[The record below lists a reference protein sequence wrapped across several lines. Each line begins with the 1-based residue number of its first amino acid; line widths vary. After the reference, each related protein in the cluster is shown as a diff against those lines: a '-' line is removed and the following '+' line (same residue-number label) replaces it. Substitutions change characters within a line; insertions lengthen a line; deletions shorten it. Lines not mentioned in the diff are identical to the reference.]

1 MLPLSEFSGKTMM
14 KREILIVL
22 CCTICMHGPLRA
34 QTDSVRTALQTVEL
48 KYNSGAYLSAEIEAR
63 RLLERTSLGDS
74 SIVTLHKYIA
84 FSLIAQGKPDIAREH
99 FKSILALDPE
109 FSLDPVYTSP
119 KILVVFHET
128 KQSFLSTRKILK
140 DDYTP
145 PLKNSPPSITYRAII
160 FPGWEQMH
168 AGRTTIG
175 SLFLGA
181 GFVAL
186 GAGIT
191 FEFLR
196 SSARQKYLD
205 STDPLD
211 IRSHYDLY
219 NRYYRAEIASFA
231 ALAIIYGA
239 SEIEIF
245 AFDHSSSV
253 SLQPSV
259 SSVRGTVLTLDVGF

>member
-1 MLPLSEFSGKTMM
+1 MN
-14 KREILIVL
+14 KREILIIL
-22 CCTICMHGPLRA
+22 CCTFCMHGSLCA
-34 QTDSVRTALQTVEL
+34 QADSVHTALQTVES

-63 RLLERTSLGDS
+63 RLLEHSPLRDS
-74 SIVTLHKYIA
+74 VIITLHKYIA

-99 FKSILALDPE
+99 FKSMLAMDPE

-119 KILVVFHET
+119 KILVVFNET
-128 KQSFLSTRKILK
+128 KQRFLSSRKISTNEL
-140 DDYTP
+140 TP
-145 PLKNSPPSITYRAII
+145 LLKNSPPSITFRAIV
-160 FPGWEQMH
+160 FPGWEQVH
-168 AGRTTIG
+168 TGRTIIG

-181 GFVAL
+181 GFVTL

-191 FEFLR
+191 FEILR

-205 STDPLD
+205 STDPPD

-231 ALAIIYGA
+231 AFAVIYGV

-245 AFDHSSSV
+245 AFDHSPSV
-253 SLQPSV
+253 TLQPTL
-259 SSVRGTVLTLDVGF
+259 SSVRGTILTFDVRF